1 MYSLKSLEAFH
12 AVIKTGTVTAAADF
26 LGSSQPA
33 LSRLLSSLEES
44 LGFALF
50 YREKAR
56 LYPTEEA
63 LILADEVEKTMA
75 SIGRFS
81 SLAKNIKHVDSGKI
95 VIAAPNSFI
104 SGPLAEVIA
113 KFMADFPRVQVT
125 IEAQN
130 PKIIRE
136 QVALKQVDCGF
147 IQLPDDAA
155 NLISYPIMTGKLQCV
170 VHKDSDLSNR
180 LLLSPDD
187 LSNEPLVLLGK
198 GRFSRININNA
209 FTKAKVKPKVRLE
222 THSVASACAFVRLGI
237 GTAIVN
243 NRLAKQYL
251 DSRLVLVDFKPD
263 IEVDYGFV
271 VSAHTP
277 MNRLTKRF
285 FEYCQLDFQRG

>member
-1 MYSLKSLEAFH
+1 MYSLKSLEAFN
-12 AVIKTGTVTAAADF
+12 AVIKTGTVTAAADL

-33 LSRLLSSLEES
+33 LSRLLSSLETS

-63 LILADEVEKTMA
+63 LILAEEVEQTLA

-81 SLAKNIKHVDSGKI
+81 SLAKNIKQVDSGKI
-95 VIAAPNSFI
+95 IIAAPNSFI
-104 SGPLAEVIA
+104 SGPLAEVVA
-113 KFMADFPRVQVT
+113 KFMTDFPRVQVT
-125 IEAQN
+125 IEAQSPN
-130 PKIIRE
+130 IIRE

-147 IQLPDDAA
+147 IQLPDEAP
-155 NLISYPIMTGKLQCV
+155 NLISYPVMTGKLQCV
-170 VHKDSDLSNR
+170 VHRDSPLSEATV
-180 LLLSPDD
+180 LTPQELAD
-187 LSNEPLVLLGK
+187 EPLVLLGK
-198 GRFSRININNA
+198 GRFTRININNA
-209 FTKAKVKPKVRLE
+209 FNKHKVKPKIRLE

-243 NRLAKQYL
+243 NRLAAQYL
-251 DSRLVLVDFKPD
+251 DDQIKLVDFQPD

-271 VSAHTP
+271 TSAHTP

-285 FEYCQLDFQRG
+285 FDYCQKHLPLG